1 MNMEINPIQ
10 PSISDSTRD
19 VIVDLLQKSFSS
31 RNQNEQKAIVCSSY
45 PSNYNNTVC
54 NTSMCVQN
62 LIGKF

>member
-10 PSISDSTRD
+10 PSVSDSTRD

-31 RNQNEQKAIVCSSY
+31 QNQSEQKAIVCSY
-45 PSNYNNTVC
+45 LSNYNNTVY
-54 NTSMCVQN
+54 NTSMCLQN